1 MKFEKVVFGFFIIL
15 ALALNVVF
23 VVSAAESPGNHG
35 VWILTSAIIIN
46 LVATALKLGD
56 RSHIG
61 ALLLA
66 SSLVSDL
73 LLIGARILWIV
84 MSDPVAGSD
93 SLVAIEAATIMA
105 LATGALV
112 ANVISCLI
120 LVGDT
125 LMMRR

>member
-1 MKFEKVVFGFFIIL
+1 MKFEKVVFGFFILL

-23 VVSAAESPGNHG
+23 VVSASENPENHG
-35 VWILTSAIIIN
+35 AWILTGAIVIN
-46 LVATALKLGD
+46 LAATGLKLGD

-84 MSDPVAGSD
+84 LSDTGSGVD
-93 SLVAIEAATIMA
+93 ALSSVDRSSIVAIAS
-105 LATGALV
+105 GALV
-112 ANVISCLI
+112 ANAISCLI

-125 LMMRR
+125 LMSRR